1 MALNI
6 LAQQYS
12 PLINQSHTKLL
23 TWDYILL
30 KRPQC

>member
-30 KRPQC
+30 KRPLC

>member
-12 PLINQSHTKLL
+12 LINQSHTKLL

-30 KRPQC
+30 KSPPC